1 MDKTIN
7 ISDVSME
14 DKLNKDNNNQDNQL
28 TIEKQTNE
36 INEDH
41 DTNEKAN
48 NEINNQSPEERIKKL
63 KKKRN
68 HLKKQDSKD
77 FITFGQFRLLLVYL
91 RQYLE
96 LFILFSRMDRNFD
109 SRLDLPE
116 FRAGASMLACW
127 GIEVESP
134 TKTFKEI
141 DTNGAGV
148 ILFDEFCNWIIS
160 KGVVDEDYDD

>member
-68 HLKKQDSKD
+68 HLKK
-77 FITFGQFRLLLVYL
+77 
-91 RQYLE
+91 
-96 LFILFSRMDRNFD
+96 
-109 SRLDLPE
+109 
-116 FRAGASMLACW
+116 
-127 GIEVESP
+127 
-134 TKTFKEI
+134 
-141 DTNGAGV
+141 
-148 ILFDEFCNWIIS
+148 
-160 KGVVDEDYDD
+160 

>member
-14 DKLNKDNNNQDNQL
+14 DKLKKDNNNQDNQL

-68 HLKKQDSKD
+68 HLKK
-77 FITFGQFRLLLVYL
+77 
-91 RQYLE
+91 
-96 LFILFSRMDRNFD
+96 
-109 SRLDLPE
+109 
-116 FRAGASMLACW
+116 
-127 GIEVESP
+127 
-134 TKTFKEI
+134 
-141 DTNGAGV
+141 
-148 ILFDEFCNWIIS
+148 
-160 KGVVDEDYDD
+160 